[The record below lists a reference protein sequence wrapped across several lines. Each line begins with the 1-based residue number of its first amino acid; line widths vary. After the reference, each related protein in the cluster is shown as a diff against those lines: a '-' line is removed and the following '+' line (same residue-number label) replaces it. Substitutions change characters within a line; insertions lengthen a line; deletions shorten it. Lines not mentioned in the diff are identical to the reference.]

1 MSTYPRGQTGPEMQV
16 RRLLHA
22 AGLRYRVH
30 YPVPG
35 NARRKIDIAFPKNRL
50 AVFID
55 GCFWHACPQHGIT
68 PKSNSDWWSWKLSGN
83 TTRDADTNQRLTAAG
98 WSVMRFWEHEAP
110 WDVAAQVE
118 DAIRGHSTPTGESK
132 QAPGD
137 R

>member
-1 MSTYPRGQTGPEMQV
+1 M
-16 RRLLHA
+16 
-22 AGLRYRVH
+22 H

-35 NARRKIDIAFPKNRL
+35 TARRKIDIAFPKSRL

-68 PKSNSDWWSWKLSGN
+68 PKSNSDWWSWKLSEN
-83 TTRDADTNQRLTAAG
+83 TTRDADTNERLTAAG

-110 WDVAAQVE
+110 RDVAAQIE
-118 DAIRGHSTPTGESK
+118 DAIRGPSTPAGESK
-132 QAPGD
+132 QALGD